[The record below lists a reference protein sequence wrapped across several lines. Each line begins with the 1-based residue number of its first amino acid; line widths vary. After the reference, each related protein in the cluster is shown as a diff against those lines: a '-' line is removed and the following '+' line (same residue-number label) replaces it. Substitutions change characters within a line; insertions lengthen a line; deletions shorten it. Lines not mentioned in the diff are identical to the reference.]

1 LARPFPDSRLTI
13 AIQADHALSKWSSSY
28 MEGMQPYKDPRAPLQ
43 LAGWMRQAGFKEVE
57 STLLTLPMCGWSS
70 NTRDHTTGLL
80 NVDNVQNLLQS
91 LALYP
96 VTHLKGMPMDEFD
109 DLVDRARKEA
119 TDPSL
124 KVSLYATIGLPKV
137 LLT

>member
-1 LARPFPDSRLTI
+1 VDGHLVRRTETNWQEEIITRKID
-13 AIQADHALSKWSSSY
+13 
-28 MEGMQPYKDPRAPLQ
+28 
-43 LAGWMRQAGFKEVE
+43 
-57 STLLTLPMCGWSS
+57 
-70 NTRDHTTGLL
+70 TRDHTTGLL

-96 VTHLKGMPMDEFD
+96 VTHLKGSVRILPCIQSSGYWRTYEYHRMPMGEFD

-124 KVSLYATIGLPKV
+124 KVSLYATVGLPKV
-137 LLT
+137 C